1 MLLRYVI
8 PHLRHI
14 PIGAGLG
21 GECPSKI
28 WIRRRIATGGVFGGV
43 MRLFFHLV
51 SKHESIPDLEGVEV
65 ADAYEAQAVALEM
78 LEELRTDRSTARNMS
93 GWTLRVTDATGSVV
107 FTLDLDNPT
116 Q

>member
-1 MLLRYVI
+1 MLVR
-8 PHLRHI
+8 
-14 PIGAGLG
+14 
-21 GECPSKI
+21 KI
-28 WIRRRIATGGVFGGV
+28 WIRRHVAAGVFFGGV

-65 ADAYEAQAVALEM
+65 VDPYEAQAVALEM
-78 LEELRTDRSTARNMS
+78 LEELRTDPSTARNMS
-93 GWTLRVTDATGSVV
+93 GWTLRVTDASESVV